1 MKISSIK
8 SHVLRYELDKELGY
22 SQQYY
27 KHRTAHLVEIE
38 TDEGITGWGEC
49 FGPGNIALANKYIV
63 EKVIQPL
70 IIGEDPINKE
80 YIWHKVYNLLRDS
93 GQKGMPIQALS
104 GIDIALWDILA
115 KKAKLPLYQ
124 LLGGKTNNKIP
135 VYGYGMMLQKKSV
148 EELCELFKK
157 EANQIKEKN
166 FKAMKMKVG
175 LGPKEDLK
183 LVSAVREAI
192 GDDFKLMVDAN
203 HAYNKNDALYVGRG
217 LDEMEIYWFEEPVA
231 PEDYDGYKELKEKL
245 KTNIAGGEAEFTKY
259 GWNQLIKN
267 NCIDIAQPEVC
278 GLGGIT
284 EYLKVSALAQSNF
297 IPIVNHV
304 WGSAL
309 SVAVNLHLL
318 TSLPDMPG
326 GLFPAKSMLEFDTT
340 EKNIFITDLAEEKF
354 SILGSISARRHL
366 YFSKTNSVHV
376 FAQRILHLSLNS
388 EFCWECC
395 STSSPR

>member
-1 MKISSIK
+1 MKITSIK

-27 KHRTAHLVEIE
+27 KHRTAHLVEVE

-70 IIGEDPINKE
+70 IKGDDPLNKE

-115 KKAKLPLYQ
+115 KKANLPLYQ
-124 LLGGKTNNKIP
+124 LLGGKTNDKIP
-135 VYGYGMMLQKKSV
+135 VYGYGMMLQKKTV
-148 EELCELFKK
+148 DELCELFKN
-157 EANQIKEKN
+157 EASQIKEKN
-166 FKAMKMKVG
+166 FKAMKMKIG
-175 LGPKEDLK
+175 MGPKEDLK
-183 LVSAVREAI
+183 LVSAVRDTI
-192 GDDFKLMVDAN
+192 GSEFKFMVDAN
-203 HAYNKNDALYVGRG
+203 HAYNKNDALYVGKG
-217 LDEMEIYWFEEPVA
+217 LDEMNIYWFEEPVA

-259 GWNQLIKN
+259 GWNQLLKN

-318 TSLPDMPG
+318 TTLPDMPG
-326 GLFPAKSMLEFDTT
+326 GLFPTKSMLEFDTT

-354 SILGSISARRHL
+354 SILDQVKNKNG
-366 YFSKTNSVHV
+366 
-376 FAQRILHLSLNS
+376 FA
-388 EFCWECC
+388 
-395 STSSPR
+395 SPLENIGIGINPNKDFIKKYEYNG

>member
-1 MKISSIK
+1 MKITSIK

-27 KHRTAHLVEIE
+27 KHRTAHLVEVE

-70 IIGEDPINKE
+70 IKGDDPLNKE
-80 YIWHKVYNLLRDS
+80 HIWHKVYNLLRDS

-115 KKAKLPLYQ
+115 KKANLPLYQ
-124 LLGGKTNNKIP
+124 LLGGKTNDKIP
-135 VYGYGMMLQKKSV
+135 VYGYGMMLQKKSIK
-148 EELCELFKK
+148 ELCELFKN

-166 FKAMKMKVG
+166 FKAMKMKIG
-175 LGPKEDLK
+175 MGPKEDLK
-183 LVSAVREAI
+183 LVSAVRDAI
-192 GDDFKLMVDAN
+192 GSELKLMVDAN
-203 HAYNKNDALYVGRG
+203 HAYNKNDALYVGSG
-217 LDEMEIYWFEEPVA
+217 LDEMDIYWFEEPVA
-231 PEDYDGYKELKEKL
+231 PEDYDSYKELKQKL

-318 TSLPDMPG
+318 TTLPDMPG
-326 GLFPAKSMLEFDTT
+326 GLFPTKSMLEFDTT

-354 SILGSISARRHL
+354 SILDQVKNKNG
-366 YFSKTNSVHV
+366 
-376 FAQRILHLSLNS
+376 FA
-388 EFCWECC
+388 
-395 STSSPR
+395 SPLENIGIGINPNKDFIKKYEYNG

>member
-1 MKISSIK
+1 MKITSIK

-27 KHRTAHLVEIE
+27 KHRTAHLVEVE

-70 IIGEDPINKE
+70 IKGDDPLNKE
-80 YIWHKVYNLLRDS
+80 HIWHKVYNLLRDS

-115 KKAKLPLYQ
+115 KKSNLPLYQ
-124 LLGGKTNNKIP
+124 LLGGKTNDKIP
-135 VYGYGMMLQKKSV
+135 VYGYGMMLQKKTV
-148 EELCELFKK
+148 DELCELFKN

-166 FKAMKMKVG
+166 FKAMKMKIG
-175 LGPKEDLK
+175 MGPKEDLK
-183 LVSAVREAI
+183 LVSAVRDTI
-192 GDDFKLMVDAN
+192 GSEFKLMVDAN
-203 HAYNKNDALYVGRG
+203 HAYNKNDALYVGKG
-217 LDEMEIYWFEEPVA
+217 LDEMNIYWFEEPVA

-259 GWNQLIKN
+259 GWKQLLKN

-318 TSLPDMPG
+318 TTLPDMPG
-326 GLFPAKSMLEFDTT
+326 GLFPTKSMLEFDTT

-354 SILGSISARRHL
+354 SILDQVKNKNG
-366 YFSKTNSVHV
+366 
-376 FAQRILHLSLNS
+376 FA
-388 EFCWECC
+388 
-395 STSSPR
+395 SPLENIGIGINPNKDFIKKYEYNV

>member
-1 MKISSIK
+1 MKIVSIK
-8 SHVLRYELDKELGY
+8 SHVLRYELEKELGY

-27 KHRTAHLVEIE
+27 KHRTVHLVEIE

-49 FGPGNIALANKYIV
+49 FGPGNIALANKFIV

-70 IIGEDPINKE
+70 IKGEDPTNKE

-104 GIDIALWDILA
+104 GIDIALWDILS
-115 KKAKLPLYQ
+115 KKAKLPLYK
-124 LLGGKTNNKIP
+124 LIGGKTNSQIP

-148 EELCELFKK
+148 NELTELFKEESK
-157 EANQIKEKN
+157 KIKEKN
-166 FKAMKMKVG
+166 FKAMKMKIG
-175 LGPKEDLK
+175 LGPKDDLK
-183 LVSAVREAI
+183 LVKTVREEV

-203 HAYNKNDALYVGRG
+203 HAYNTIDAMYVGKG
-217 LDEMEIYWFEEPVA
+217 LDEMDIFWFEEPVA
-231 PEDYDGYKELKEKL
+231 PEDYEGYKELKDNL

-259 GWNQLIKN
+259 GWNQLIKKR
-267 NCIDIAQPEVC
+267 CIDIAQPEVC

-318 TSLPDMPG
+318 TVQPDMPG
-326 GLFPAKSMLEFDTT
+326 GLFPFKPMLEFDTT
-340 EKNIFITDLAEEKF
+340 DKNIFITDLSTENFSVLEQVKKNNGYVKPIENIGIGISPDKDFIKKF
-354 SILGSISARRHL
+354 EI
-366 YFSKTNSVHV
+366 ND
-376 FAQRILHLSLNS
+376 
-388 EFCWECC
+388 
-395 STSSPR
+395 

>member
-124 LLGGKTNNKIP
+124 LLGGKTNSKIP

-326 GLFPAKSMLEFDTT
+326 GLFPTKSMLEFDTT

-354 SILGSISARRHL
+354 SILDQVKDKDG
-366 YFSKTNSVHV
+366 
-376 FAQRILHLSLNS
+376 FA
-388 EFCWECC
+388 
-395 STSSPR
+395 SPLENIGIGINPKKDFIKEYEYNG

>member
-8 SHVLRYELDKELGY
+8 SYVLRYELDKELGY

-38 TDEGITGWGEC
+38 SDEGITGWGEC

-183 LVSAVREAI
+183 LVSAVREVI
-192 GDDFKLMVDAN
+192 GNDFKLMVDAN

-245 KTNIAGGEAEFTKY
+245 ETNIAGGEAEFTKY

-309 SVAVNLHLL
+309 SVAANLHLL

-326 GLFPAKSMLEFDTT
+326 VLFPAKSMLEFDTT

-354 SILGSISARRHL
+354 SILDQVKDKDG
-366 YFSKTNSVHV
+366 
-376 FAQRILHLSLNS
+376 FA
-388 EFCWECC
+388 
-395 STSSPR
+395 SPLENIGIGINPKKDFIKEYEYNG

>member
-183 LVSAVREAI
+183 LVSAVREVI
-192 GDDFKLMVDAN
+192 GNDFKLMVDAN

-259 GWNQLIKN
+259 GWNELIKN

-326 GLFPAKSMLEFDTT
+326 GLFPTKSMLEFDTT

-354 SILGSISARRHL
+354 SILDQVKDKDG
-366 YFSKTNSVHV
+366 
-376 FAQRILHLSLNS
+376 FASPLENIGIGINPKK
-388 EFCWECC
+388 EFIKEYEYNG
-395 STSSPR
+395 

>member
-1 MKISSIK
+1 MKINSIK

-27 KHRTAHLVEIE
+27 KHRTAHLVEVE

-175 LGPKEDLK
+175 LGPKDDLK

-192 GDDFKLMVDAN
+192 GDNFKLMVDAN

-217 LDEMEIYWFEEPVA
+217 LDEMDIYWFEEPVA
-231 PEDYDGYKELKEKL
+231 PEDYDSYKELKEKL

-284 EYLKVSALAQSNF
+284 EYLKISALAQANF

-326 GLFPAKSMLEFDTT
+326 GLFPTKSMLEFDTT

-354 SILGSISARRHL
+354 SILDQVKDKNG
-366 YFSKTNSVHV
+366 
-376 FAQRILHLSLNS
+376 FA
-388 EFCWECC
+388 
-395 STSSPR
+395 SPLENIGIGINPKKDFIKEYEYNG

>member
-1 MKISSIK
+1 MKIISIK

-27 KHRTAHLVEIE
+27 KHRTAHLVEVE

-70 IIGEDPINKE
+70 IKGDDPLNKE

-115 KKAKLPLYQ
+115 KKSNLPLYQ
-124 LLGGKTNNKIP
+124 LLGGKTNDKIP
-135 VYGYGMMLQKKSV
+135 VYGYGMMLQKKTV
-148 EELCELFKK
+148 QELCELFKN

-166 FKAMKMKVG
+166 FKAMKMKIG

-183 LVSAVREAI
+183 LVSAVRDTI
-192 GDDFKLMVDAN
+192 GSEFKLMVDAN
-203 HAYNKNDALYVGRG
+203 HAYNKNDALYVGKG
-217 LDEMEIYWFEEPVA
+217 LDEMNIYWFEEPVA

-318 TSLPDMPG
+318 TTLPDMPG
-326 GLFPAKSMLEFDTT
+326 GLFPTKSMLEFDTT

-354 SILGSISARRHL
+354 SILDQVKNKNG
-366 YFSKTNSVHV
+366 
-376 FAQRILHLSLNS
+376 FA
-388 EFCWECC
+388 
-395 STSSPR
+395 SPLENIGIGINPNKDFIKKYEYNG

>member
-135 VYGYGMMLQKKSV
+135 VYGYGMMLQKKPV

-157 EANQIKEKN
+157 EANQIKEKK

-175 LGPKEDLK
+175 LGPKEDLM

-192 GDDFKLMVDAN
+192 GNNFKLMVDAN
-203 HAYNKNDALYVGRG
+203 HAYNRNDALYVGKG

-340 EKNIFITDLAEEKF
+340 EKNIFITELAEEKF
-354 SILGSISARRHL
+354 SIFDQVKNEDG
-366 YFSKTNSVHV
+366 
-376 FAQRILHLSLNS
+376 FA
-388 EFCWECC
+388 
-395 STSSPR
+395 SPLENIGIGINPKKDFIKEYEYNG

>member
-49 FGPGNIALANKYIV
+49 FGPGNIALANKYIG

-70 IIGEDPINKE
+70 IIGEDPSNKE

-231 PEDYDGYKELKEKL
+231 PEDYDGYKELKERL

-326 GLFPAKSMLEFDTT
+326 GLFPTKSMLEFDTT

-354 SILGSISARRHL
+354 SILEQVKENNGFA
-366 YFSKTNSVHV
+366 SVSDKPGIGIIPNLD
-376 FAQRILHLSLNS
+376 FIK
-388 EFCWECC
+388 EFEVNE
-395 STSSPR
+395 

>member
-1 MKISSIK
+1 MKINSIK

-27 KHRTAHLVEIE
+27 KHRTAHLVEVQ

-135 VYGYGMMLQKKSV
+135 VYGYGMMLQKKTV

-175 LGPKEDLK
+175 LGPKDDLK

-192 GDDFKLMVDAN
+192 GDNFKLMVDAN

-217 LDEMEIYWFEEPVA
+217 LDEMDIYWFEEPVA
-231 PEDYDGYKELKEKL
+231 PEDYDSYKELKEKL

-326 GLFPAKSMLEFDTT
+326 GLFPTKSMLEFDTT

-354 SILGSISARRHL
+354 SILDQVKDKDG
-366 YFSKTNSVHV
+366 
-376 FAQRILHLSLNS
+376 FA
-388 EFCWECC
+388 
-395 STSSPR
+395 SPLENIGIGINPKKDFIKEYEYNG

>member
-8 SHVLRYELDKELGY
+8 SHILRYELDKELGY

-27 KHRTAHLVEIE
+27 KYRTAHLVEIE

-70 IIGEDPINKE
+70 IIGEDPTNKE

-124 LLGGKTNNKIP
+124 LLGGKTNSKIP

-175 LGPKEDLK
+175 LGPKKDLK

-231 PEDYDGYKELKEKL
+231 PEDYDGYKELKERL

-326 GLFPAKSMLEFDTT
+326 GLFPTKSMLEFDTT

-354 SILGSISARRHL
+354 SILDQVKDKDG
-366 YFSKTNSVHV
+366 
-376 FAQRILHLSLNS
+376 FASPLENIGIGINPKK
-388 EFCWECC
+388 EFIKEYEYNG
-395 STSSPR
+395 

>member
-1 MKISSIK
+1 MKITSIK

-27 KHRTAHLVEIE
+27 KHRTAHLVEVE

-70 IIGEDPINKE
+70 IKGDDPLKKE

-115 KKAKLPLYQ
+115 KKSNLPLYQ
-124 LLGGKTNNKIP
+124 LLGGKTNDKIP
-135 VYGYGMMLQKKSV
+135 VYGYGMMLQKKKV
-148 EELCELFKK
+148 DELCELFKN

-166 FKAMKMKVG
+166 FKAMKMKIG
-175 LGPKEDLK
+175 MGPKEDLK
-183 LVSAVREAI
+183 LVSAVRDTI
-192 GDDFKLMVDAN
+192 GSEFKLMVDAN
-203 HAYNKNDALYVGRG
+203 HAYNKNDALYVGKG
-217 LDEMEIYWFEEPVA
+217 LDEMNIYWFEEPVA
-231 PEDYDGYKELKEKL
+231 PEDYDSYKELKQKL

-318 TSLPDMPG
+318 TTLPDMPG
-326 GLFPAKSMLEFDTT
+326 GLFPTKSMLEFDTT

-354 SILGSISARRHL
+354 SILDQVKNKNG
-366 YFSKTNSVHV
+366 
-376 FAQRILHLSLNS
+376 FA
-388 EFCWECC
+388 
-395 STSSPR
+395 SPLENIGIGINPNKDFIKKYEYNG

>member
-8 SHVLRYELDKELGY
+8 SHVLRYELDNELGY

-27 KHRTAHLVEIE
+27 KHRTAHLVEVV

-70 IIGEDPINKE
+70 IIGEDPTSKE

-115 KKAKLPLYQ
+115 KKSKLPLYQ

-135 VYGYGMMLQKKSV
+135 VYGYGMMLQKKSLQ
-148 EELCELFKK
+148 ELCDLFKQ
-157 EANQIKEKN
+157 EASQIKEKN
-166 FKAMKMKVG
+166 FKAMKMKIG
-175 LGPKEDLK
+175 LGPKEDLI
-183 LVSAVREAI
+183 LVRAVRDAI
-192 GDDFKLMVDAN
+192 GENFKLMVDAN
-203 HAYNKNDALYVGRG
+203 HAYNKSDALYVGRG
-217 LDEMEIYWFEEPVA
+217 LDEMKIYWFEEPVA
-231 PEDYDGYKELKEKL
+231 PEDYEGYKELREKL
-245 KTNIAGGEAEFTKY
+245 NINIAGGEAEFTKY

-267 NCIDIAQPEVC
+267 KCIDIAQPEVC

-304 WGSAL
+304 WGSAI
-309 SVAVNLHLL
+309 SIAVNLHLL
-318 TSLPDMPG
+318 SAQPDLPG
-326 GLFPAKSMLEFDTT
+326 GLFPSKSMLEFDTT
-340 EKNIFITDLAEEKF
+340 EKNFFITDLPKEKF
-354 SILGSISARRHL
+354 SILEQVKNNDGYATVLESPGIGISP
-366 YFSKTNSVHV
+366 SK
-376 FAQRILHLSLNS
+376 
-388 EFCWECC
+388 EFLKEFEVNE
-395 STSSPR
+395 

>member
-1 MKISSIK
+1 MKINSIK

-27 KHRTAHLVEIE
+27 KHRTAHLVEVQ

-135 VYGYGMMLQKKSV
+135 VYGYGMMLQKKTV

-175 LGPKEDLK
+175 LGPKDDLK
-183 LVSAVREAI
+183 LVSAVRQAI
-192 GDDFKLMVDAN
+192 GDNFKLMVDAN

-217 LDEMEIYWFEEPVA
+217 LDEMDIYWFEEPVA
-231 PEDYDGYKELKEKL
+231 PEDYDSYKELKEKL

-284 EYLKVSALAQSNF
+284 EYLKISALAQANF

-326 GLFPAKSMLEFDTT
+326 GLFPTKSMLEFDTT

-354 SILGSISARRHL
+354 SILDQVKEKNG
-366 YFSKTNSVHV
+366 
-376 FAQRILHLSLNS
+376 FA
-388 EFCWECC
+388 
-395 STSSPR
+395 SPLENIGIGINPKKDFIKEYEYNG

>member
-38 TDEGITGWGEC
+38 TDDGITGWGEC

-183 LVSAVREAI
+183 LVSAVRDAI
-192 GDDFKLMVDAN
+192 GNNFKLMVDAN
-203 HAYNKNDALYVGRG
+203 HAYNKNDALYVGKG
-217 LDEMEIYWFEEPVA
+217 LDEMNIYWFEEPVA

-259 GWNQLIKN
+259 GWNQLLKN

-318 TSLPDMPG
+318 TTLPDMPG
-326 GLFPAKSMLEFDTT
+326 GLFPTKSMLEFDTT

-354 SILGSISARRHL
+354 SILDQVKNKNG
-366 YFSKTNSVHV
+366 
-376 FAQRILHLSLNS
+376 FA
-388 EFCWECC
+388 
-395 STSSPR
+395 SPLENIGIGINPNKDFIKKYEYNG

>member
-1 MKISSIK
+1 MKITSIK

-27 KHRTAHLVEIE
+27 KHRTAHLVEVE

-70 IIGEDPINKE
+70 IKGDDPLNKE
-80 YIWHKVYNLLRDS
+80 HIWHKVYNLLRDS

-115 KKAKLPLYQ
+115 KKSNLPLYQ
-124 LLGGKTNNKIP
+124 LIGGKTNDKIP
-135 VYGYGMMLQKKSV
+135 VYGYGMMLQKKTV
-148 EELCELFKK
+148 DELCELFKN
-157 EANQIKEKN
+157 EASQIKEKN
-166 FKAMKMKVG
+166 FKAMKMKIG
-175 LGPKEDLK
+175 IGPKEDLK
-183 LVSAVREAI
+183 LVSAVRDTI
-192 GDDFKLMVDAN
+192 GSEFKLMVDAN
-203 HAYNKNDALYVGRG
+203 HAYNKNDALYVGKG
-217 LDEMEIYWFEEPVA
+217 LDEMNIYWFEEPVA

-259 GWNQLIKN
+259 GWNQLLKN

-318 TSLPDMPG
+318 ATLPDMPG
-326 GLFPAKSMLEFDTT
+326 GLFPTKSMLEFDTT

-354 SILGSISARRHL
+354 SILDQVKNKNG
-366 YFSKTNSVHV
+366 
-376 FAQRILHLSLNS
+376 FA
-388 EFCWECC
+388 
-395 STSSPR
+395 SPLENIGIGINPNKDFIKKYEYNG

>member
-1 MKISSIK
+1 MKITSIK

-27 KHRTAHLVEIE
+27 KHRTAHLVEVE

-70 IIGEDPINKE
+70 IKGDNPLKKE

-115 KKAKLPLYQ
+115 KKSNLPLYQ
-124 LLGGKTNNKIP
+124 LLGGKTNDKIP
-135 VYGYGMMLQKKSV
+135 VYGYGMMLQKKTV
-148 EELCELFKK
+148 DELCELFKN

-166 FKAMKMKVG
+166 FKAMKMKIG
-175 LGPKEDLK
+175 MGPKEDLK
-183 LVSAVREAI
+183 LVSAVRDTI
-192 GDDFKLMVDAN
+192 GSEFKLMVDAN

-217 LDEMEIYWFEEPVA
+217 LDEMNIYWFEEPVA
-231 PEDYDGYKELKEKL
+231 PEDYDSYKELKEKL

-318 TSLPDMPG
+318 TTLPDMPG
-326 GLFPAKSMLEFDTT
+326 GLFPTKSMLEFDTT

-354 SILGSISARRHL
+354 SILDQVKNKNG
-366 YFSKTNSVHV
+366 
-376 FAQRILHLSLNS
+376 FA
-388 EFCWECC
+388 
-395 STSSPR
+395 SPLENIGIGINPNKDFIKKYEYNG

>member
-1 MKISSIK
+1 MKITSIK

-27 KHRTAHLVEIE
+27 KHRTAHLVEVE

-70 IIGEDPINKE
+70 IKGDDPLKKE
-80 YIWHKVYNLLRDS
+80 NIWHKVYNLLRDS

-115 KKAKLPLYQ
+115 KKSNLPLYQ
-124 LLGGKTNNKIP
+124 LLGGKTNDKIP
-135 VYGYGMMLQKKSV
+135 VYGYGMMLQKKTV
-148 EELCELFKK
+148 DELCELFKN
-157 EANQIKEKN
+157 EASQIKEKN
-166 FKAMKMKVG
+166 FKAMKMKIG
-175 LGPKEDLK
+175 MGPKEDLK
-183 LVSAVREAI
+183 LVSAVRDTI
-192 GDDFKLMVDAN
+192 GSEFKLMVDAN

-217 LDEMEIYWFEEPVA
+217 LDEMNIYWFEEPVA
-231 PEDYDGYKELKEKL
+231 PEDYDSYKELKEKL

-318 TSLPDMPG
+318 TTLPDMPG
-326 GLFPAKSMLEFDTT
+326 GLFPTKSMLEFDTT

-354 SILGSISARRHL
+354 SILDQVKNKNGC
-366 YFSKTNSVHV
+366 V
-376 FAQRILHLSLNS
+376 
-388 EFCWECC
+388 
-395 STSSPR
+395 SPLENIGIGINPNKDFIKKYEYNG

>member
-1 MKISSIK
+1 MKITSIK

-27 KHRTAHLVEIE
+27 KHRTAHLVEVE

-70 IIGEDPINKE
+70 IKGDNPLKKE

-115 KKAKLPLYQ
+115 KKSNLPLYQ
-124 LLGGKTNNKIP
+124 LLGGKTNDKIP
-135 VYGYGMMLQKKSV
+135 VYGYGMMLQKKTV
-148 EELCELFKK
+148 DELCELFKK

-166 FKAMKMKVG
+166 FKAMKMKIG
-175 LGPKEDLK
+175 MGPKEDLK
-183 LVSAVREAI
+183 LVSAVRDTI
-192 GDDFKLMVDAN
+192 GSEFKLMVDAN

-217 LDEMEIYWFEEPVA
+217 LDEMNIYWFEEPVA
-231 PEDYDGYKELKEKL
+231 PEDYDSYKELKEKL

-318 TSLPDMPG
+318 TTLPDMPG
-326 GLFPAKSMLEFDTT
+326 GLFPTKSMLEFDTT

-354 SILGSISARRHL
+354 SILDQVKNKNG
-366 YFSKTNSVHV
+366 
-376 FAQRILHLSLNS
+376 FA
-388 EFCWECC
+388 
-395 STSSPR
+395 SPLENIGIGINPNKDFIKKYEYNG

>member
-1 MKISSIK
+1 MKITSIK

-27 KHRTAHLVEIE
+27 KHRTAHLVEVE

-70 IIGEDPINKE
+70 IKGDDPLKKE

-115 KKAKLPLYQ
+115 KKSNLPLYQ
-124 LLGGKTNNKIP
+124 LLGGKTNDKIP
-135 VYGYGMMLQKKSV
+135 VYGYGMMLQKKTV
-148 EELCELFKK
+148 EELCELFKN
-157 EANQIKEKN
+157 EASQIKEKN
-166 FKAMKMKVG
+166 FKAMKMKIG
-175 LGPKEDLK
+175 MGPKEDLK
-183 LVSAVREAI
+183 LVSAVRDTI
-192 GDDFKLMVDAN
+192 GSEFKLMVDAN
-203 HAYNKNDALYVGRG
+203 HAYNKNDALYVGKG
-217 LDEMEIYWFEEPVA
+217 LDEMNIYWFEEPVA
-231 PEDYDGYKELKEKL
+231 PEDYDSYKELKEKL

-259 GWNQLIKN
+259 GWNQLLKN

-304 WGSAL
+304 WGSAI

-318 TSLPDMPG
+318 TTLPDMPG
-326 GLFPAKSMLEFDTT
+326 GLFPTKTMLEFDTT

-354 SILGSISARRHL
+354 SILDQVKNKNG
-366 YFSKTNSVHV
+366 
-376 FAQRILHLSLNS
+376 FA
-388 EFCWECC
+388 
-395 STSSPR
+395 SPLENIGIGINPNKDFIKKYEYNG

>member
-1 MKISSIK
+1 MKIISIK

-27 KHRTAHLVEIE
+27 KHRTAHLVEVE

-70 IIGEDPINKE
+70 IKGDDPLNKE
-80 YIWHKVYNLLRDS
+80 HIWHKVYNLLRDS

-115 KKAKLPLYQ
+115 KKSNLPLYQ
-124 LLGGKTNNKIP
+124 LLGGKTNDKIP
-135 VYGYGMMLQKKSV
+135 VYGYGMMLQKKSI
-148 EELCELFKK
+148 EELCELFKN
-157 EANQIKEKN
+157 EAHQIKEKN
-166 FKAMKMKVG
+166 FKAMKMKIG
-175 LGPKEDLK
+175 MGPKEDLK
-183 LVSAVREAI
+183 LVSTVRDTI
-192 GDDFKLMVDAN
+192 GSEFKLMVDAN
-203 HAYNKNDALYVGRG
+203 HAYNKNDALYVGKG
-217 LDEMEIYWFEEPVA
+217 LDEMNIYWFEEPVA

-259 GWNQLIKN
+259 GWNQLLKN

-318 TSLPDMPG
+318 TTLPDMPG
-326 GLFPAKSMLEFDTT
+326 GLFPTKSMLEFDTT

-354 SILGSISARRHL
+354 SILDQVKNKNG
-366 YFSKTNSVHV
+366 
-376 FAQRILHLSLNS
+376 FA
-388 EFCWECC
+388 
-395 STSSPR
+395 SPIENIGIGINPNKDFIEKYEYNG

>member
-70 IIGEDPINKE
+70 IIGEDPTNKE

-245 KTNIAGGEAEFTKY
+245 KTNIASGEAEFTKY
-259 GWNQLIKN
+259 GWNQLIKK

-354 SILGSISARRHL
+354 SILDQVKNKDG
-366 YFSKTNSVHV
+366 
-376 FAQRILHLSLNS
+376 FA
-388 EFCWECC
+388 
-395 STSSPR
+395 SPLENIGIGINPKKDFIKEYEYNG

>member
-1 MKISSIK
+1 MKITSIK

-27 KHRTAHLVEIE
+27 KHRTAHLVEVE

-70 IIGEDPINKE
+70 IKGDDPLKKE
-80 YIWHKVYNLLRDS
+80 NIWHKVYNLLRDS

-115 KKAKLPLYQ
+115 KKSNLPLYQ
-124 LLGGKTNNKIP
+124 LLGGKTNDKIP
-135 VYGYGMMLQKKSV
+135 VYGYGMMLQKKTV
-148 EELCELFKK
+148 EELCELFKN
-157 EANQIKEKN
+157 EASQIKEKN
-166 FKAMKMKVG
+166 FKAMKMKIG
-175 LGPKEDLK
+175 MGPKEDLK
-183 LVSAVREAI
+183 LVSAVRDTI
-192 GDDFKLMVDAN
+192 GSEFKLMVDAN
-203 HAYNKNDALYVGRG
+203 HAYNKNDALYVGKG
-217 LDEMEIYWFEEPVA
+217 LDEMNIYWFEEPVA
-231 PEDYDGYKELKEKL
+231 PEDYDSYKELKEKL

-318 TSLPDMPG
+318 TTLPDMPG
-326 GLFPAKSMLEFDTT
+326 GLFPTKSMLEFDTT

-354 SILGSISARRHL
+354 SILDQVKNKNG
-366 YFSKTNSVHV
+366 
-376 FAQRILHLSLNS
+376 FA
-388 EFCWECC
+388 
-395 STSSPR
+395 SPLENIGIGINPNKDFIKKYEYNG

>member
-1 MKISSIK
+1 MKITSIK

-27 KHRTAHLVEIE
+27 KHRTAHLVEVE

-70 IIGEDPINKE
+70 IKGDDPLKKE

-115 KKAKLPLYQ
+115 KKSNLPLYQ
-124 LLGGKTNNKIP
+124 LLGGKTNDKIP
-135 VYGYGMMLQKKSV
+135 VYGYGMMLQKKTV
-148 EELCELFKK
+148 DELCELFKI
-157 EANQIKEKN
+157 EASQIKEKN
-166 FKAMKMKVG
+166 FKAMKMKIG
-175 LGPKEDLK
+175 MGPKEDLK
-183 LVSAVREAI
+183 LVSAVRDTI
-192 GDDFKLMVDAN
+192 GSEFKLMVDAN
-203 HAYNKNDALYVGRG
+203 HAYNKNDALYVGKG
-217 LDEMEIYWFEEPVA
+217 LDEMNIYWFEEPVA
-231 PEDYDGYKELKEKL
+231 PEDYDSYKELKEKL

-318 TSLPDMPG
+318 TTLPDMPG
-326 GLFPAKSMLEFDTT
+326 GLFPTKSMLEFDTT

-354 SILGSISARRHL
+354 SILDQVKNKNG
-366 YFSKTNSVHV
+366 
-376 FAQRILHLSLNS
+376 FA
-388 EFCWECC
+388 
-395 STSSPR
+395 SPLENIGIGINPNKDFIKKYEYNG

>member
-27 KHRTAHLVEIE
+27 KHKTAHLVEIE

-93 GQKGMPIQALS
+93 GQKGMPIQAIS

-124 LLGGKTNNKIP
+124 LLGGKTNKKIP
-135 VYGYGMMLQKKSV
+135 VYGYGMMLQRKPV

-166 FKAMKMKVG
+166 FNAMKMKVG

-192 GDDFKLMVDAN
+192 GNNFKLMVDAN
-203 HAYNKNDALYVGRG
+203 HAYNRNDALYVGKG

-259 GWNQLIKN
+259 GWNQLIKY

-304 WGSAL
+304 WGSVL

-326 GLFPAKSMLEFDTT
+326 GLFPTKSMLEFDTT

-354 SILGSISARRHL
+354 SILDQVKDKDG
-366 YFSKTNSVHV
+366 
-376 FAQRILHLSLNS
+376 FASPLENIGIGINPKK
-388 EFCWECC
+388 EFIKEYEYNG
-395 STSSPR
+395 

>member
-1 MKISSIK
+1 VKISSIK

-124 LLGGKTNNKIP
+124 LLGGKTNKKIP
-135 VYGYGMMLQKKSV
+135 VYGYGMMLQRKPV

-166 FKAMKMKVG
+166 FNAMKMKVG

-192 GDDFKLMVDAN
+192 GNNFKLMVDAN
-203 HAYNKNDALYVGRG
+203 HAYNRNDALYVGKG

-259 GWNQLIKN
+259 GWNQLIKY

-326 GLFPAKSMLEFDTT
+326 GLFPTKSMLEFDTT

-354 SILGSISARRHL
+354 SILDQVKDKDG
-366 YFSKTNSVHV
+366 
-376 FAQRILHLSLNS
+376 FASPLENIGIGINPKK
-388 EFCWECC
+388 EFIKEYEYNG
-395 STSSPR
+395 

>member
-192 GDDFKLMVDAN
+192 GNNFKLMVDAN

-326 GLFPAKSMLEFDTT
+326 GLFPTKSMLEFDTT

-354 SILGSISARRHL
+354 SILDQVKDKDG
-366 YFSKTNSVHV
+366 
-376 FAQRILHLSLNS
+376 FA
-388 EFCWECC
+388 
-395 STSSPR
+395 SPLENIGIGINPKKDFIKEYTYNG

>member
-27 KHRTAHLVEIE
+27 KHRTVHLVEIE

-124 LLGGKTNNKIP
+124 LLGGKTNSKIP

-192 GDDFKLMVDAN
+192 GNNFKLMVDAN
-203 HAYNKNDALYVGRG
+203 HAYNKNDALYVGKG

-318 TSLPDMPG
+318 TSLPYMPG
-326 GLFPAKSMLEFDTT
+326 GLFPTKSMLEFDTT

-354 SILGSISARRHL
+354 SILDQVKDKDG
-366 YFSKTNSVHV
+366 
-376 FAQRILHLSLNS
+376 FASPS
-388 EFCWECC
+388 ENIGIGINPKKEFIKEYQYNG
-395 STSSPR
+395 

>member
-1 MKISSIK
+1 MKINSIK

-27 KHRTAHLVEIE
+27 KHRTAHLVEVQ
-38 TDEGITGWGEC
+38 TDEGIIGWGEC

-93 GQKGMPIQALS
+93 GQKGMPIQVLS

-135 VYGYGMMLQKKSV
+135 VYGYGMMLQKKTV

-175 LGPKEDLK
+175 LGPKDDLK

-192 GDDFKLMVDAN
+192 GDNFKLMVDAN

-217 LDEMEIYWFEEPVA
+217 LDEMDIYWFEEPVA
-231 PEDYDGYKELKEKL
+231 PEDYDSYKELKEKL

-284 EYLKVSALAQSNF
+284 EYLKISALAQANF

-326 GLFPAKSMLEFDTT
+326 GLFPTKSMLEFDTT
-340 EKNIFITDLAEEKF
+340 EKNIFITDLPKEEF
-354 SILGSISARRHL
+354 SILDQVKNNNGFA
-366 YFSKTNSVHV
+366 SVTDNIGIGINPDED
-376 FAQRILHLSLNS
+376 FIK
-388 EFCWECC
+388 EFEVNE
-395 STSSPR
+395 

>member
-124 LLGGKTNNKIP
+124 LLGGKTNSKIP
-135 VYGYGMMLQKKSV
+135 VYGYGMMLQKKPV

-157 EANQIKEKN
+157 EANQIKEKK

-175 LGPKEDLK
+175 LGPKEDLM

-192 GDDFKLMVDAN
+192 GNNFKLMVDAN
-203 HAYNKNDALYVGRG
+203 HAYNRNDALYVGKG

-326 GLFPAKSMLEFDTT
+326 GLFPTKSMLEFDTT

-354 SILGSISARRHL
+354 SILDQVKDKDG
-366 YFSKTNSVHV
+366 
-376 FAQRILHLSLNS
+376 FA
-388 EFCWECC
+388 
-395 STSSPR
+395 SPLENIGIGINPKKDFIKEYEYNG